1 MVANTKKD
9 DANMKKRERA
19 CRGAGEIALPALAD
33 LIPMSQAECA

>member
-9 DANMKKRERA
+9 DTNMKRWERA

-33 LIPMSQAECA
+33 LITISQAECA